1 MVRMPRPAVPLTACL
16 CLVPL
21 LAAAPATAQ
30 RERGTITLSV
40 DLGDA
45 PRKIFHARM
54 RIPVEPG
61 PLSLSYPKWIPGEH
75 GPTGPLTDLAGLRIT
90 AGRDTLAWQRD
101 PLDMYLVRCTVP
113 SPERTVEVALDFLS
127 AATPEGFSS
136 AASAT
141 ENLALL
147 SWNQVLLYP
156 SGEPSDKLRYEASLR
171 LPSGWRFATALPLR
185 SQSGGVLRFAPVSLT
200 TLIDSPVLTGAYFR
214 SVPLAPGEAA
224 PAFLDMACDS
234 REGLEMAADQIAHYR
249 QLIREAHALFGAH
262 HYRQYHFLLSLSDHV
277 AHFGLEH
284 HESSDDRTA
293 ERMWIDDSIRIA
305 NTNLMPHEL
314 VHSWNGKYRRPAGLA
329 TPNYQEPMRDDL
341 LWVYEGLTQY
351 LGFVLGARSGV
362 RTPRQAQEALAL
374 AAAHLDHRAGR
385 AWRPLVDTA
394 VEAQLLYAAAP
405 QWQSWRRGVDFYDE
419 GLLMWL
425 EADVTIRRLTQGAR
439 SLDDFCRRFHGGK
452 SGPPEVVP
460 YTLDDVVREMNEVA
474 PNDWRRFFSA
484 RVDSITPHPP
494 MGGIQGGGWRLVYS
508 DAPNGMLGALETEGK
523 YVDLLYSLGFRLGTE
538 QGDLQDVNPGS
549 PAARAGVAPGMK
561 LVAVNGRKWTKDVL
575 LDAIRATQ
583 GSKEPLEL
591 LLENGDFLKTFRLD
605 YHGGPRFPHL
615 ERVAGKPDVVSQ
627 VLKSLSG
634 SR

>member
-1 MVRMPRPAVPLTACL
+1 
-16 CLVPL
+16 
-21 LAAAPATAQ
+21 
-30 RERGTITLSV
+30 
-40 DLGDA
+40 
-45 PRKIFHARM
+45 
-54 RIPVEPG
+54 
-61 PLSLSYPKWIPGEH
+61 
-75 GPTGPLTDLAGLRIT
+75 
-90 AGRDTLAWQRD
+90 
-101 PLDMYLVRCTVP
+101 
-113 SPERTVEVALDFLS
+113 
-127 AATPEGFSS
+127 
-136 AASAT
+136 
-141 ENLALL
+141 
-147 SWNQVLLYP
+147 
-156 SGEPSDKLRYEASLR
+156 
-171 LPSGWRFATALPLR
+171 
-185 SQSGGVLRFAPVSLT
+185 
-200 TLIDSPVLTGAYFR
+200 
-214 SVPLAPGEAA
+214 
-224 PAFLDMACDS
+224 
-234 REGLEMAADQIAHYR
+234 MAADQIAHYR